1 MVNDC
6 QWTVGLQHATS
17 LDVRLNSGRHLQLT
31 EKARHELPD
40 YVSTPGMQAWA
51 WHGGSPH
58 VAATGRAR
66 CKEWQTAPSQEQHT
80 GAAAD
85 ADAEWA
91 ADIAAKPK
99 KPRGVAPTSLGAKER
114 APWGQTWKEVR
125 QDSQGIQITIPDLR
139 ETFLDM
145 KFGDRPSATWGRQT

>member
-1 MVNDC
+1 M
-6 QWTVGLQHATS
+6 
-17 LDVRLNSGRHLQLT
+17 QLT

-58 VAATGRAR
+58 VAANGRAR

-85 ADAEWA
+85 ADAERA
-91 ADIAAKPK
+91 TDIAAKPK

-114 APWGQTWKEVR
+114 APWGQAWEGGSTV
-125 QDSQGIQITIPDLR
+125 R

-145 KFGDRPSATWGRQT
+145 KFGDRPSATWGRQLDDTRGP